1 MPYPPFRGDKLK
13 IYNLAKELAHNHELH
28 VLTIAENKEDINSV
42 AHLLEPINDKTDKV
56 LFTSVRW
63 VFRPK
68 WISALSAIWGLFSN
82 RPLQVAFFRSRKF
95 QVELNRVLATNT
107 FDAIH
112 IQHLRMAQYFENSIP
127 QNAIL
132 DLPDAFSLYW
142 KRRYERATN
151 GIERFFRRLEYQRL
165 AAYEQLILPQF
176 KRVLV
181 CSQEDQQY
189 LKGNGINNVELLPN
203 GVNLKTFS
211 PISGSK
217 IIPNRILFTGNMD
230 YAPNVD
236 AVQYFVSDIFPII
249 LKDVPA
255 ARFIIAGQRP
265 VKAVL
270 DLQSENIEVT
280 GFVKDLAEEY
290 AIANVVVSPLRIGA
304 GTQNKV
310 LEALAMD
317 KAVVCTHV
325 GFKGLGI
332 NSGEGIMMAS
342 KPDLFAQYVIDIL
355 RDSSLAHRL
364 GESGGN
370 HVRTAFSWTAISNRL
385 ISHFNSI
392 FYEKNI

>member
-1 MPYPPFRGDKLK
+1 MPFPPFRGDKLK
-13 IYNLAKELAHNHELH
+13 IYNLAKELAKDHELH
-28 VLTIAENKEDINSV
+28 LLTIAENQEDLNAV
-42 AHLLEPINDKTDKV
+42 EHLLQPIDSQSRRLIFK
-56 LFTSVRW
+56 SVQW
-63 VFRPK
+63 IYRPK
-68 WISALSAIWGLFSN
+68 WVSALSAIWGLFSN

-95 QVELNRVLATNT
+95 QRELNSVLTSNT

-127 QNAIL
+127 KNAIL

-165 AAYEQLILPQF
+165 AAYEQFILPQF

-211 PISGSK
+211 PIPGSQV
-217 IIPNRILFTGNMD
+217 IPNRILFTGNMD

-236 AVQYFVSDIFPII
+236 AVQYFVSEIFPTI
-249 LKDVPA
+249 LKNVPE

-332 NSGEGIMMAS
+332 NSGEGILMA
-342 KPDLFAQYVIDIL
+342 PQADLFAQYVIDIL
-355 RDSSLAHRL
+355 KDSKLSHQI
-364 GESGGN
+364 GNSGGN
-370 HVRTAFSWTAISNRL
+370 HVRSTFSWTAISNQL
-385 ISHFNSI
+385 LNHFNSI
-392 FYEKNI
+392 CNEKNI